1 MKFIK
6 MFFLLIFVILI
17 SYSILIFLGFMG
29 EKEEKG
35 DLVAVLTLQGI
46 IINKEGEENTI
57 DSNQVLSTLNN
68 IEKNKKYK
76 AVLLIVDSPGGMAAP
91 SLELTYKIRNLK
103 KVKPVIVYIQNLGAS
118 GAYYFSSAATYIV
131 SNPQAIVGSIGVI
144 ISVPQLYKAM
154 DKIGIEIINIKS
166 GKYKDSMSPF
176 KPLDKEQKEY
186 FQKLVMEYY
195 YQFVRDVAQNRNLK
209 TKEQIRRLYEV
220 ADGKVFS
227 SYTALSYGLIDEIG
241 VLENAKEKT
250 KEILK
255 NNKVKFVEIKLYK
268 KTPLEKLVGSNLV
281 NKIQPRLKYGVWTIM
296 E

>member
-1 MKFIK
+1 M
-6 MFFLLIFVILI
+6 
-17 SYSILIFLGFMG
+17 
-29 EKEEKG
+29 
-35 DLVAVLTLQGI
+35 
-46 IINKEGEENTI
+46 
-57 DSNQVLSTLNN
+57 
-68 IEKNKKYK
+68 
-76 AVLLIVDSPGGMAAP
+76 
-91 SLELTYKIRNLK
+91 
-103 KVKPVIVYIQNLGAS
+103 
-118 GAYYFSSAATYIV
+118 V

>member
-1 MKFIK
+1 MKLIK
-6 MFFLLIFVILI
+6 MFFLFIFIILI
-17 SYSILIFLGFMG
+17 SCSILIFLGFIG
-29 EKEEKG
+29 GKEEKG
-35 DLVAVLTLQGI
+35 DLVAVLKLQGI
-46 IINKEGEENTI
+46 IINNEGEENTI

-91 SLELTYKIRNLK
+91 SLELTYKIKNLK

-166 GKYKDSMSPF
+166 GKYKDSLSPF
-176 KPLDKEQKEY
+176 KPLDKDQREY

-195 YQFVRDVAQNRNLK
+195 YQFVRDVAENRNLK

-227 SYTALSYGLIDEIG
+227 SYTALRYGLIDEIG